1 MDTLPNL
8 RGEDPNKSLYRHDL
22 TELPALLSQMQKGN
36 ADRRN
41 TIENDVEQ
49 RARRMTQSQLPDK
62 HGGAGSLHCMELLQI
77 SFAGVPQGE
86 QERPNGRDQRGSFV
100 LGAVRDFTAQLVKLR
115 TLPLFIGIE
124 KHFKVEL

>member
-1 MDTLPNL
+1 MDTLPDL
-8 RGEDPNKSLYRHDL
+8 RGENTNEGLCGHDL

-77 SFAGVPQGE
+77 SFAGVPQGK
-86 QERPNGRDQRGSFV
+86 QERPNDRDQRGGFV
-100 LGAVRDFTAQLVKLR
+100 LRAVRDFTAQLVKLR
-115 TLPLFIGIE
+115 TFPLFIGIK